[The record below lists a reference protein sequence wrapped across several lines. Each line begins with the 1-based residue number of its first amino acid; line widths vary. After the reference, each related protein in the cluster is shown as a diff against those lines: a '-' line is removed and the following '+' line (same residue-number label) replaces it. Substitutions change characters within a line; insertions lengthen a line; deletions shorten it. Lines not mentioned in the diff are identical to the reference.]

1 VSANAHDV
9 ELVDDRTAI
18 VTLRSAAV
26 MSAGDDVARVLA
38 ELNAQGIDR
47 LVIDLR
53 NPQMLNSKV
62 LDALVRGAAGLDPRR
77 GAGIAVITEQ
87 QYVRMILEVTETGGL
102 LFLAEDRD
110 DALEALPPR

>member
-1 VSANAHDV
+1 MAHPHDV

-18 VTLRSAAV
+18 VTLRSAAA
-26 MSAGDDVARVLA
+26 MTAGADVSRVLA
-38 ELNAQGIDR
+38 ELSAQGIDR

-53 NPQMLNSKV
+53 GPQMLNSKV
-62 LDALVRGAAGLDPRR
+62 LDALVRGAADLDPRR

-110 DALEALPPR
+110 EALEALPPR

>member
-1 VSANAHDV
+1 MSANDHHV
-9 ELVDDRTAI
+9 ELVDERTAI

-26 MSAGDDVARVLA
+26 MSAGDDVSRVLA
-38 ELNAQGIDR
+38 ELSAQGIDR

>member
-1 VSANAHDV
+1 VTAHPHDV

-18 VTLRSAAV
+18 VTLRSAVA
-26 MSAGDDVARVLA
+26 MTAGDDVSRVLA
-38 ELNAQGIDR
+38 ELTAQGVDR

-53 NPQMLNSKV
+53 GLQMLNSKI
-62 LDALVRGAAGLDPRR
+62 LDVLVRGAADLDPRR

-110 DALEALPPR
+110 EALEALPPR